1 MLCVKIVFWCF
12 FFCSSLAKA
21 TYWWLVIDGH
31 MLRNEVFAWRHQAT
45 CFTLIDKQKQQL
57 KLSYAEW
64 HSAINEMCKVTFLSM
79 MAIHAVERLFNQV
92 SILVLI
98 YSFSVRKEEAHICH
112 PMGPL
117 LYVQYIS
124 SQWITAKC
132 RCCAHTAAF
141 HQLSRECA
149 FTLIFSYSLDID
161 VVYEND
167 FTLAT
172 I

>member
-1 MLCVKIVFWCF
+1 
-12 FFCSSLAKA
+12 
-21 TYWWLVIDGH
+21 
-31 MLRNEVFAWRHQAT
+31 
-45 CFTLIDKQKQQL
+45 
-57 KLSYAEW
+57 
-64 HSAINEMCKVTFLSM
+64 M

-92 SILVLI
+92 SIFVLI

-124 SQWITAKC
+124 V
-132 RCCAHTAAF
+132 TAAF
-141 HQLSRECA
+141 HQLSWECA
-149 FTLIFSYSLDID
+149 FTLIFSYSLDLD